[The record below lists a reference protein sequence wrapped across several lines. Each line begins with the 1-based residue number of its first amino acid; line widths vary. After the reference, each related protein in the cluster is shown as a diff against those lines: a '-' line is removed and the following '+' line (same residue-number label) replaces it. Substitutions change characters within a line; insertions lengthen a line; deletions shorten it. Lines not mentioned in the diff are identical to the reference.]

1 MVEVYENN
9 INVWRTLKS
18 ITQPAAKQRPQNLE
32 QTLEADQP
40 MSLRREKD
48 QLLKGFD
55 LWAESLLEMDQII
68 R

>member
-1 MVEVYENN
+1 MVEVYNNN

-40 MSLRREKD
+40 IRFRREKD

>member
-1 MVEVYENN
+1 MVEVYNN
-9 INVWRTLKS
+9 NTNVWRTLKS

-32 QTLEADQP
+32 QDQSIS
-40 MSLRREKD
+40 MRREKD
-48 QLLKGFD
+48 KLLKGFD

>member
-1 MVEVYENN
+1 MVEVYNNN
-9 INVWRTLKS
+9 INVWRTLNS

-32 QTLEADQP
+32 QDQSIS
-40 MSLRREKD
+40 MRREKD
-48 QLLKGFD
+48 KLLKGFD

>member
-1 MVEVYENN
+1 MVEVYSNN
-9 INVWRTLKS
+9 INVWRTLNS

-32 QTLEADQP
+32 QDQSIS
-40 MSLRREKD
+40 MRREKD
-48 QLLKGFD
+48 KLLKGFD

>member
-1 MVEVYENN
+1 MVEVYKNN
-9 INVWRTLKS
+9 INVWRTLNS

-32 QTLEADQP
+32 QDQSIS
-40 MSLRREKD
+40 MRREKD
-48 QLLKGFD
+48 KLLKGFD